1 MGVTHCAG
9 MVTRATTAV
18 LLAALVALS
27 GIPASAAA
35 LSTDSAVQADGNE
48 TVNVTTGQQLST
60 VLAVTSDDVQS
71 EVDEAAFE
79 TEYEDASEEERAEA
93 IADRAETL
101 RDRAES
107 IAEDYEAATEAY
119 EDGDLT
125 KSEYA
130 QRIAALNARAD
141 NLLTAYENLRE
152 RADNVSA
159 LELRAAGF
167 NTTATQAAVDDLDSV
182 SGAGAS
188 ALLQRFVGQSQGEV
202 EIDRANGLSISV
214 ESEDG
219 EQSRELDQPGDDS
232 TNLTVSQ
239 SDALD
244 TARSS
249 LSDANGTWVLSGS
262 GVDREDGIYSFAF
275 RLDGNTTEGEA
286 EITVD
291 GSSGEIVSLEEEIEP
306 RGEADDADEEAED
319 EAEEGED
326 AADEERDE
334 RELALVVADGTVA
347 PNETVTVRALAD
359 GEPTADVTVYRDGE
373 AIGTTDADGTV
384 SVTLPESGEV
394 ELTAG
399 EGELEFELGDEDEDE
414 EVYRNLSADTTLQNG
429 TVTVTLRYEGNGV
442 ADASVYANG
451 EQVGTT
457 NADGTV
463 TFDVANS
470 TEELEIEV
478 VKGEFEAEF
487 EYEMNDGS
495 LSQTKAA
502 HGSDN
507 ESEEAD
513 DERDEEETETEET
526 EEPEETENEGAEE
539 TEETEDEATTTDS
552 P

>member
-1 MGVTHCAG
+1 

-35 LSTDSAVQADGNE
+35 LSTGSAVQADGNE

-167 NTTATQAAVDDLDSV
+167 NATATQAAVDDLDSV

-262 GVDREDGIYSFAF
+262 GVDREDGTYSFAF

-306 RGEADDADEEAED
+306 HGEADDADEEAED

-399 EGELEFELGDEDEDE
+399 EGELEFELGDEDE

-457 NADGTV
+457 DADGTV

>member
-1 MGVTHCAG
+1 
-9 MVTRATTAV
+9 
-18 LLAALVALS
+18 
-27 GIPASAAA
+27 
-35 LSTDSAVQADGNE
+35 
-48 TVNVTTGQQLST
+48 
-60 VLAVTSDDVQS
+60 
-71 EVDEAAFE
+71 
-79 TEYEDASEEERAEA
+79 
-93 IADRAETL
+93 
-101 RDRAES
+101 
-107 IAEDYEAATEAY
+107 
-119 EDGDLT
+119 
-125 KSEYA
+125 
-130 QRIAALNARAD
+130 
-141 NLLTAYENLRE
+141 
-152 RADNVSA
+152 
-159 LELRAAGF
+159 
-167 NTTATQAAVDDLDSV
+167 VDDLDSV

-219 EQSRELDQPGDDS
+219 EQSRELEQSGDDS

-262 GVDREDGIYSFAF
+262 GVDREDGTYSFAF
-275 RLDGNTTEGEA
+275 RLDSNTTEGEA

-306 RGEADDADEEAED
+306 RGEADDADEEGED
-319 EAEEGED
+319 E
-326 AADEERDE
+326 ADEERDE

-347 PNETVTVRALAD
+347 PNETVTVQALAD
-359 GEPTADVTVYRDGE
+359 GEPAADVTVYRDDE
-373 AIGTTDADGTV
+373 AIGTTNADGTV

-399 EGELEFELGDEDEDE
+399 EGELEFEIGNEDENE

-457 NADGTV
+457 DADGTV

-487 EYEMNDGS
+487 EYEMTDGS
-495 LSQTKAA
+495 LSQMKAA
-502 HGSDN
+502 HESDD

-526 EEPEETENEGAEE
+526 EEPEETENEGTEEPEDTEESEETEE

>member
-1 MGVTHCAG
+1 

-35 LSTDSAVQADGNE
+35 LSTDSVVQADGNE

-119 EDGDLT
+119 EDGELT

-167 NTTATQAAVDDLDSV
+167 NATATQAAVDDLDSV